1 MRRSYLWA
9 LLIAVGV
16 VGWMASG
23 MFSSEAPQTANVDE
37 AKAEEADNDKPIKQ
51 LTVKAMKVENEKT
64 ALQVRA
70 SGVTRTS
77 FDLEVMNRR
86 QDFVRNIRGKE
97 ASWVRKGDV
106 IIELS
111 KGTLEAD
118 LAAARAERQAANAAY
133 NDAKKRFS
141 SDGTLAAQL
150 NAAEAELVAIKA
162 TYDSTVKLVERG
174 LATELALSNQR
185 AQVKAAETRLFELQ
199 SLSQEKEISASY
211 ASLKAVDA
219 RIASLQ
225 EQLSFTSITAPQDG
239 WLEAVYVEVGEYIGS
254 NSAVARLLGLQE
266 IILDAPIP
274 QSNVNVVTVGDMAE
288 VEIIGGGVHS
298 GRVSKISTI
307 ANEATRT
314 FTVEISLNNNDGNLR
329 AGMSAEANVTIN
341 MVDAF
346 QISPAHLNV
355 DEDGQLTV
363 KIVDENQKVAIAP
376 VELVSTDGN
385 TAFISGLADET
396 IVLAAGQAFLSAG
409 ERVKYEIVAGEGAR

>member
-1 MRRSYLWA
+1 
-9 LLIAVGV
+9 
-16 VGWMASG
+16 
-23 MFSSEAPQTANVDE
+23 
-37 AKAEEADNDKPIKQ
+37 
-51 LTVKAMKVENEKT
+51 
-64 ALQVRA
+64 
-70 SGVTRTS
+70 
-77 FDLEVMNRR
+77 MNRR

-97 ASWVRKGDV
+97 ASWVKKGDV

-150 NAAEAELVAIKA
+150 NAAEAELAAIKA

-185 AQVKAAETRLFELQ
+185 AQVKAAAETRLFELQ

-239 WLEAVYVEVGEYIGS
+239 WLEAVHVEVGEYIGA

-274 QSNVNVVTVGDMAE
+274 QSNVNDVTVGDMAE

-298 GRVSKISTI
+298 GRVSKSQQSQMKPH
-307 ANEATRT
+307 
-314 FTVEISLNNNDGNLR
+314 VPLQS
-329 AGMSAEANVTIN
+329 
-341 MVDAF
+341 
-346 QISPAHLNV
+346 
-355 DEDGQLTV
+355 
-363 KIVDENQKVAIAP
+363 K
-376 VELVSTDGN
+376 
-385 TAFISGLADET
+385 LA
-396 IVLAAGQAFLSAG
+396 
-409 ERVKYEIVAGEGAR
+409 

>member
-23 MFSSEAPQTANVDE
+23 MFSSEVPQTKNVDE
-37 AKAEEADNDKPIKQ
+37 ANAEEADNDKPVKQ

-150 NAAEAELVAIKA
+150 NAAEAELAAIKA

-239 WLEAVYVEVGEYIGS
+239 WLEAVHVEVGEYIGS

-274 QSNVNVVTVGDMAE
+274 QSNVNDVTVGDMAE

-376 VELVSTDGN
+376 VELVSTNGN